1 MNLQVL
7 AVTMNQKDFSKFDQM
22 NVQSDVIYANQADY
36 TGYDMQY
43 INGFKV
49 EMITTQTRGVS
60 KNRNLCLIYADADIL
75 LFSDDD
81 VVYNSDYSD
90 KVIEAFENLPDADAI
105 IFNLNTKKDGMVVD
119 AGRRNNNSIKKVNF
133 LNCMN
138 YGTCRLAVKRKSVEK
153 KNISFNDCFG
163 GGNVYSNGEDV
174 LFICDLLKNKMK
186 IYTYPYT
193 IGTVTQD
200 TSTWFSGYNK
210 KFLYDK
216 GVLFAAISK
225 TFAKPLCLQLLLR
238 HKKMYR
244 EAKLSLFK
252 AYKIMSIGIKGYDD
266 IISYDETVRRGMI

>member
-7 AVTMNQKDFSKFDQM
+7 AVTMNQKDFSKFEQM
-22 NVQSDVIYANQADY
+22 NIQSDVIYANQADY
-36 TGYDMQY
+36 TGYDVES
-43 INGFKV
+43 INGFKA

-60 KNRNLCLIYADADIL
+60 KNRNLCLIYANEDIL

-81 VVYNSDYSD
+81 MVFCDGYCKEILST
-90 KVIEAFENLPDADAI
+90 FEKFPKADAF
-105 IFNLNTKKDGMVVD
+105 IFNINTEKDGKVVD
-119 AGRRNNNSIKKVNF
+119 GGRRNNNNVKKVNF

-138 YGTCRLAVKRKSVEK
+138 YGTCRLAIRRKSVEK

-163 GGNVYSNGEDV
+163 GGNIYSNGEDV
-174 LFICDLLKNKMK
+174 LFICDLLKNKLK

-193 IGTVTQD
+193 IGTVAQD

-225 TFAKPLCLQLLLR
+225 MFAKPLCLQLLLR
-238 HKKMYR
+238 HKEMYR
-244 EAKLSLFK
+244 EAKLSLFE
-252 AYKIMSIGIKGYDD
+252 AYKIMRNGIKGYDD
-266 IISYDETVRRGMI
+266 LISYDKAVKRGMI